1 MNFRKKNHS
10 NLSPEQRTERNRNLF
25 LGVLSGMMLGFSFPP
40 IPMPF
45 LGFFAFIPYFFVLEK
60 KETLSSINRFTYFTL
75 LIFNLIALYW
85 VGSWTKEADKFLMI
99 SGAALLFF
107 NPLFYLIVSTLY
119 YFSRK
124 SFGKRIALFL
134 FPFYW
139 VSFEFLYSLTDLR
152 FPWLTLG
159 NSLPYLNHVIQIAD
173 IIGVY
178 GLSLIILFMNVFL
191 YMALK
196 DFAVKKK
203 VNWKYGNVALAI
215 IIIVTTYGVIRE
227 DNFKFSD
234 TKVKVGLIQPN
245 LDPWD
250 KWQEG
255 NLDKQLNLYIDL
267 SNRAIQQGAKLIIW
281 PESALPVY
289 LLSGNHEFE
298 VARIRQFV
306 SSQNIFLLTG
316 MPDIN
321 FYFNKE
327 EAPKDAKKTKNGYL
341 YTSYN
346 SILLF
351 SPHNFDIQKYGKI
364 KLVPFG
370 EHVPFV
376 EELPFLGD
384 FIKWQVGISSWNVGT
399 KQTVFNFDDLNNI
412 HLKAAGVVCI
422 ESIYP
427 EFVAGFVQEGAN
439 LIVVVT
445 NDSWYGYSSGPFQ
458 HKEISVLRAVEN
470 RKTVVRAANGGISCI
485 INPLGKTISETK
497 LFAEDFLVGDVSIQY
512 GLTFYSRYPYIFPL
526 LSSFVSIVTILFFTY
541 NKLPFR
547 KKKKL

>member
-1 MNFRKKNHS
+1 MKFWKRNKIPLQPGEKK
-10 NLSPEQRTERNRNLF
+10 ERNKNLI
-25 LGVLSGMMLGFSFPP
+25 LGALSGIMLGLSYPP
-40 IPMPF
+40 IPLPF
-45 LGFFAFIPYFFVLEK
+45 LVFFAFIPYFFVLEK

-75 LIFNLIALYW
+75 FFFNIITLYW
-85 VGSWTKEADKFLMI
+85 IGSWTKEADKFLMI
-99 SGAALLFF
+99 SGVALLVF
-107 NPLFYLIVSTLY
+107 NPLFYLIVSMLY

-124 SFGKRIALFL
+124 SFGKKTALYL

-178 GLSLIILFMNVFL
+178 GLSLIILFVNLML
-191 YMALK
+191 YLTLK
-196 DFAVKKK
+196 DISATKKI
-203 VNWKYGNVALAI
+203 NWGFGITAFAI
-215 IIIVTTYGVIRE
+215 IILVLTYGIIRE
-227 DNFKFSD
+227 DSFKISD

-255 NLDKQLNLYIDL
+255 NLDKQLDLYLDL
-267 SNRAIQQGAKLIIW
+267 SQRAIDKGAKLIIW

-289 LLSGNHEFE
+289 LLSGNHDIE
-298 VARIRQFV
+298 ATRIRNFV
-306 SSQNIFLLTG
+306 SSKNIFLMTG

-321 FYFNKE
+321 FYFNKA
-327 EAPKDAKKTKNGYL
+327 EAPKDAKKTPNGYL

-351 SPHNFDIQKYGKI
+351 SPHNFNVQKYGKI

-399 KQTVFNFDDLNNI
+399 QQTVFDFNDLNNLR
-412 HLKAAGVVCI
+412 LKAAGVVCI

-427 EFVAGFVQEGAN
+427 EFVAGFVEEGAD

-470 RKTVVRAANGGISCI
+470 RKSVVRAANGGISCI
-485 INPLGKTISETK
+485 IDPLGNTISETK
-497 LFAEDFLVGDVSIQY
+497 LFTRDFLVGDVSIQH

-526 LSSFVSIVTILFFTY
+526 TASFVSVLTILFFIY
-541 NKLPFR
+541 KKLPFR
-547 KKKKL
+547 KKKKS

>member
-1 MNFRKKNHS
+1 MNFPQKNKPTFP
-10 NLSPEQRTERNRNLF
+10 PEEKQERNKNLL
-25 LGVLSGMMLGFSFPP
+25 LGALSGIMLGLSFPP
-40 IPMPF
+40 IPLPF
-45 LGFFAFIPYFFVLEK
+45 LGFFSFIPYFFVLEK
-60 KETLSSINRFTYFTL
+60 KETLSSINRFTYLTL
-75 LIFNLIALYW
+75 FIFNLIALYW
-85 VGSWTKEADKFLMI
+85 IGSWTKEADKFLMI

-107 NPLFYLIVSTLY
+107 NPLFYLIISTLY

-124 SFGKRIALFL
+124 SFGKRIALLL

-178 GLSLIILFMNVFL
+178 GLSLIILFVNLLL
-191 YMALK
+191 YL
-196 DFAVKKK
+196 AVKDIAGTKK
-203 VNWKYGNVALAI
+203 INWKFGIVALT
-215 IIIVTTYGVIRE
+215 IIVSVLAYGVIRE
-227 DNFKFSD
+227 NSFTISN

-255 NLDKQLNLYIDL
+255 NLDKQLDLYFNL
-267 SNRAIQQGAKLIIW
+267 SERAIQQGAKLIIW

-289 LLSGNHEFE
+289 LLSGNYDFE
-298 VARIRQFV
+298 VTRIRQFI
-306 SSQNIFLLTG
+306 SSKNIFLLTG

-321 FYFNKE
+321 FYFNKN
-327 EAPKDAKKTKNGYL
+327 EAPKDVKKTKNGYL

-351 SPHNFDIQKYGKI
+351 SPDSPQIQKYGKI

-384 FIKWQVGISSWNVGT
+384 FIKWQVGISSWNVG
-399 KQTVFNFDDLNNI
+399 KQQTVFDFYDLNNAR
-412 HLKAAGVVCI
+412 LKAAGVVCI

-427 EFVAGFVQEGAN
+427 EFVAGFVQEGADM
-439 LIVVVT
+439 IVVVT

-485 INPLGKTISETK
+485 IDPLGRTISETK
-497 LFAEDFLVGDVSIQY
+497 LFTKDFLVGDVSIQH
-512 GLTFYSRYPYIFPL
+512 GLTFYSRYPYIFSL
-526 LSSFVSIVTILFFTY
+526 LSSFVSIITISFFIY
-541 NKLPFR
+541 KKLPFR
-547 KKKKL
+547 KKKKS